1 MLLGEEKSWSGEPG
15 PAWETHLTLGV
26 LGHLRPQ
33 FPHGQI
39 GVDVSGAGMWMGPGW
54 AGVRGEIRQGPSCR
68 YCLALWTDVEW
79 AKGLDLK
86 SHSTKPQIG
95 RRKRT
100 SRASMIGAG
109 PPERKDGSVDVPGT
123 QCRGA
128 WGTQAEMQRNGDVRV
143 GPHGHK

>member
-1 MLLGEEKSWSGEPG
+1 
-15 PAWETHLTLGV
+15 
-26 LGHLRPQ
+26 
-33 FPHGQI
+33 
-39 GVDVSGAGMWMGPGW
+39 MW
-54 AGVRGEIRQGPSCR
+54 
-68 YCLALWTDVEW
+68 EW

-143 GPHGHK
+143 GPHGTQVGATSTLGQESAVSGSSRVWLSEAAPGAEGVGKNGPAGLMDVHLV